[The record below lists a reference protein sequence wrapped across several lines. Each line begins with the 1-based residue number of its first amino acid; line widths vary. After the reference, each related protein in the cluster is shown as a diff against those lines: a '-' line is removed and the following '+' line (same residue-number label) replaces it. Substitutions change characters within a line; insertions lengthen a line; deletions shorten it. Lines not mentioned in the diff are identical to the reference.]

1 MLKKLLVLATTAIS
15 LASAASLTIDNFS
28 VNQGPLTATGSSGA
42 MAIGGGISRTLSL
55 TSFGGIAPIAH
66 TMQVGGGLLDMVN
79 GVGDDSA
86 MVLSYDLPLL
96 GVPMGATN
104 LQVVMTVVASDGN
117 KTDVVLGGI
126 GAGFA
131 NIPGNT
137 MNVSYAF
144 GIAGPPVGPGNLSF
158 TFNGDAGWDLAI
170 DSVGLTWQEVPEP
183 STYAMMGAG
192 LAALSFFRRK
202 RA

>member
-1 MLKKLLVLATTAIS
+1 MIKKILVLATTAIS
-15 LASAASLTIDNFS
+15 LASAGSLSLDDFS
-28 VNQGPLTATGSSGA
+28 VAQGPLTNTSSSGA
-42 MAIGGGISRTLSL
+42 TAIGGGISRTLSL
-55 TSFGGIAPIAH
+55 TSLGGVAPIAH
-66 TMQVGGGLLDMVN
+66 KMEVIAGILDMTN
-79 GVGDDSA
+79 GIGDDSV

-104 LQVVMTVVASDGN
+104 LQIVLTVVASDGN
-117 KTDVVLGGI
+117 KSDVVLGGI

-137 MNVSYAF
+137 MNVAYNF

-158 TFNGDAGWDLAI
+158 TFNGDAGWDLAV
-170 DSVGLTWQEVPEP
+170 DSVNLTWSDVPEP

-192 LAALSFFRRK
+192 LLALALRR
-202 RA
+202 RSS